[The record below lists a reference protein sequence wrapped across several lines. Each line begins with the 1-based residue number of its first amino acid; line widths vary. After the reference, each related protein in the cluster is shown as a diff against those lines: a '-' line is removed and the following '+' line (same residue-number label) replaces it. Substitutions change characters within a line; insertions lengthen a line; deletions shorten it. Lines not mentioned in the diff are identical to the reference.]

1 MMKSNPSYLAKKSC
15 ETILGLDESIRFVG
29 KIVDR
34 KLLAFVRQKDSTPLL
49 NDELENMAHH
59 QASVKVMME
68 EMFDDSLGMT
78 NWMITSKEKVKLLS
92 VFLDEGMIILSMEPD
107 GNHDEVVKQIQSLN
121 VNL

>member
-1 MMKSNPSYLAKKSC
+1 MKSNPSYLAKKSC
-15 ETILGLDESIRFVG
+15 ETVLNLDESIRFVG
-29 KIVDR
+29 KVVDR
-34 KLLAFVRQKDSTPLL
+34 KLLAFVRQKNSTPLL

-68 EMFDDSLGMT
+68 EMFDESLGMT
-78 NWMITSKEKVKLLS
+78 NWMITSKDKVKLVS

-107 GNHDEVVKQIQSLN
+107 SNHDEVIKQIQSLN

>member
-1 MMKSNPSYLAKKSC
+1 MMKSNPTYLAKKSC
-15 ETILGLDESIRFVG
+15 ETILNLDESIRFAG
-29 KIVDR
+29 KVVDR
-34 KLLAFVRQKDSTPLL
+34 KLLAFVRQKNATPLL

-68 EMFDDSLGMT
+68 EMFDESLGMT
-78 NWMITSKEKVKLLS
+78 NWMITSKDKVKLVS

-107 GNHDEVVKQIQSLN
+107 SNHDEVIKQIQSLN

>member
-1 MMKSNPSYLAKKSC
+1 MNPSYLAKKSC
-15 ETILGLDESIRFVG
+15 ETILSLDESIRFVG

-59 QASVKVMME
+59 QASVKIMME

-107 GNHDEVVKQIQSLN
+107 GNHDEVVKQIQNLN

>member
-1 MMKSNPSYLAKKSC
+1 MMKSNQANLAKKSC
-15 ETILGLDESIRFVG
+15 ETVLNLDESIRFVG

-34 KLLAFVRQKDSTPLL
+34 KLLAFVRQKDSSPLL
-49 NDELENMAHH
+49 DDELENMAHH

-68 EMFDDSLGMT
+68 EMFDESLGMT
-78 NWMITSKEKVKLLS
+78 NWMITSKEKVKLVS

-107 GNHDEVVKQIQSLN
+107 SNHDEVIKQIQSLN